1 VARKRSSDRALIVG
15 QHAGISAVD
24 AKEFRRLTSRSMITY
39 ASSPVA
45 VRADIG
51 QGHAVAWRRLARAG
65 AWFDGA
71 TRVAIAAETRHA
83 QQCRL
88 CARRKEALSPYGI
101 TGLHDSLKILPERV
115 VEQIHRI
122 ISDPGRLTRQWFDGI
137 IALGTSDCEYVEIVG
152 VIATVVSIDTF
163 CRAIGLPPHQLPE
176 PVAGEPHRR
185 RPRSAR
191 QRGEA
196 WLPLIHPKDL
206 EGELDTEEEKA
217 LAAYWAGITSNIRR
231 ALSLVPEEAF
241 AWFQLVETQYLQGKW
256 MWDFANE
263 YRAISHAQIE
273 LIAGRVSVLNQC
285 FY

>member
-1 VARKRSSDRALIVG
+1 MISYANSS
-15 QHAGISAVD
+15 
-24 AKEFRRLTSRSMITY
+24 
-39 ASSPVA
+39 VA

-51 QGHAVAWRRLARAG
+51 EAHNVAWRRLARAG
-65 AWFDGA
+65 AWLDGA

-83 QQCRL
+83 AQCRL
-88 CARRKEALSPYGI
+88 CKRRKEALSPYGI
-101 TGLHDSLKILPERV
+101 AGQHDSLKILPERV

-137 IALGTSDCEYVEIVG
+137 IAAGTSDCDYVEIVG
-152 VIATVVSIDTF
+152 VIATIVSIDTF
-163 CRAIGLPPHQLPE
+163 CRALGLPPHQLPA

-185 RPRSAR
+185 RPRSAL

-196 WLPLIHPKDL
+196 WLPMIHPKDL
-206 EGELDTEEEKA
+206 EGDLDTDEEKA
-217 LAAYWAGITSNIRR
+217 LAAYWAGISSNVRR

>member
-1 VARKRSSDRALIVG
+1 MTGAALD
-15 QHAGISAVD
+15 AVD
-24 AKEFRRLTSRSMITY
+24 PREPLRLTLGGMISY
-39 ASSPVA
+39 ANSAVA
-45 VRADIG
+45 VRDDIG
-51 QGHAVAWRRLARAG
+51 QAHTVAWCRIARAG
-65 AWFDGA
+65 AWLDGA
-71 TRVAIAAETRHA
+71 TRVAIAAEARHA
-83 QQCRL
+83 SQCRL
-88 CARRKEALSPYGI
+88 CARRKAALSPYGI
-101 TGLHDSLKILPERV
+101 SGQHDSLGGLPERV
-115 VEQIHRI
+115 VEQIHCI
-122 ISDPGRLTRQWFDGI
+122 IRDPGRLTRQWFDGI
-137 IALGTSDCEYVEIVG
+137 IASGTSDCEYVEIVG

-163 CRAIGLPPHQLPE
+163 CRAIGLPLHPLPE
-176 PVAGEPHRR
+176 PVVGEPHRR

-206 EGELDTEEEKA
+206 EGDLDTEEEKV
-217 LAAYWAGITSNIRR
+217 LAAYWAGIVSNIRR